1 MEIISVV
8 VELNIFHKSN
18 KFQRETEDAEQF
30 IPMNIQQESLQT
42 FAFRRYLHY
51 LC

>member
-1 MEIISVV
+1 MAIISVV
-8 VELNIFHKSN
+8 VELNSFQRN
-18 KFQRETEDAEQF
+18 DKFQKEIVDVGHF